1 MRDPRDAI
9 CPDETERPPH
19 MAQLPSRLGHL
30 QPLVMRGAHF
40 LEGAGGVLL
49 YGYVFNVPHYPVVI
63 MGQTERGLVMH
74 FQATE
79 EADAC

>member
-1 MRDPRDAI
+1 MMDPRDAI

-19 MAQLPSRLGHL
+19 VAQSPGRLGHP

-40 LEGAGGVLL
+40 LEGA
-49 YGYVFNVPHYPVVI
+49 VPHYPVVI

-79 EADAC
+79 EADACEIINIIIITLQ